1 MLLASIFLEVLK
13 CSNYYSWTPAC
24 LHMCHSSLM
33 EKRAFESVR
42 ELTIGGKNVNVIA
55 ELIIGF

>member
-1 MLLASIFLEVLK
+1 
-13 CSNYYSWTPAC
+13 
-24 LHMCHSSLM
+24 MCHSSLM